1 MIFNR
6 FALLVGLRLLLLLAL
21 LSALAATQFERKW
34 LFSVII
40 LSSLIILVVV
50 ELLRFINRTNFD
62 LVKLLQALE
71 KDDFSTHFQQRPSGR
86 SFRKLYG
93 AFNNVIDRYKAAQL
107 QQEAQ
112 KEFLNIAVSKLN
124 VGVIAHE
131 ENGRILIFNEYA
143 RSIVGDIIPQNWDIL
158 ILRKIPVIQFLH
170 NMPTDSPQIYSQDTG
185 AQDQSLLLQAS
196 RFSLLQKNIRLYTIK
211 DIRSQLDQK
220 EVESWQKVIR
230 VLTHEIMNSLTPV
243 ISLTDMA
250 GIMLNDLDRPKEE
263 TQAIKEALDTAQGR
277 AKGLLSFV
285 KSYRQYLKV
294 PTPNLQSESI
304 TAFSE
309 QLVQL
314 LSPRLQKAAIHL
326 EYTPTSGLQ
335 TMLADQYLLEQVFI
349 NLFTNAIQALEGMPT
364 PVIKFKIKQ
373 DAQRITFSIR
383 DNGPGIAEE
392 QVSEIF
398 VPFYTS
404 KEDGSGIGLSISR
417 QIVQAHGGRLFV
429 QTQEG
434 KGATFFVELP
444 VPEKLQQ
451 I

>member
-6 FALLVGLRLLLLLAL
+6 FALLVGIRLLILLAL
-21 LSALAATQFERKW
+21 LSAIAATQFDSKW
-34 LFSVII
+34 LFTIII
-40 LSSLIILVVV
+40 LCSLTLLVAV

-86 SFRKLYG
+86 SFRKLHG
-93 AFNNVIDRYKAAQL
+93 AFNNVIDRYQAAQL

-124 VGVIAHE
+124 VGIIAHE
-131 ENGRILIFNEYA
+131 EDGRILIFNEYA
-143 RSIVGDIIPQNWDIL
+143 RSVVRDIIPQDWDIL
-158 ILRKIPVIQFLH
+158 VLRKVPIIQFLH
-170 NMPTDSPQIYSQDTG
+170 QMPTDSPQIYTHASGYPT
-185 AQDQSLLLQAS
+185 QSLLLQAS
-196 RFSLLQKNIRLYTIK
+196 QFSLLQKQIRLYTIK
-211 DIRSQLDQK
+211 DIHTQLDQK

-250 GIMLNDLDRPKEE
+250 GIMLKDLDHLGKD
-263 TQAIKEALDTAQGR
+263 TQPIEEALETAQGR

-294 PTPNLQSESI
+294 PKPNLQSEKIES
-304 TAFSE
+304 FCD
-309 QLVQL
+309 QLIQL
-314 LSPRLQKAAIHL
+314 LSPKLQEANIKL
-326 EYTPTSGLQ
+326 EYSSASVLD
-335 TMLADQYLLEQVFI
+335 TMYADQYLMEQVFI
-349 NLFTNAIQALEGMPT
+349 NLFTNAIQAMSDT
-364 PVIKFKIKQ
+364 PSPLIQFGVQQ
-373 DAQRITFSIR
+373 DEQSIVFTVK
-383 DNGPGIAEE
+383 DNGPGIPKD

-429 QTQEG
+429 QTEEG
-434 KGATFFVELP
+434 QGATFFVELP
-444 VPEKLQQ
+444 SP
-451 I
+451 

>member
-6 FALLVGLRLLLLLAL
+6 FALLLGVRLLILFAL
-21 LSALAATQFERKW
+21 LSALAATQFESKW
-34 LFSVII
+34 MFTIII
-40 LSSLIILVVV
+40 LCSLILLIVV

-93 AFNNVIDRYKAAQL
+93 TFNKVIDRYQAAQL

-124 VGVIAHE
+124 VGIIAHE
-131 ENGRILIFNEYA
+131 EDGRILIFNEYA
-143 RSIVGDIIPQNWDIL
+143 RSVVGDIIPQDWDIL
-158 ILRKIPVIQFLH
+158 VLRKVPVIQFLH
-170 NMPTDSPQIYSQDTG
+170 EMPTDSPQIYSHASGSPT
-185 AQDQSLLLQAS
+185 QSLLLQAS
-196 RFSLLQKNIRLYTIK
+196 QFSILQKRIRLYTIK
-211 DIRSQLDQK
+211 DIRTQLDQK

-250 GIMLNDLDRPKEE
+250 GIMLKDLDHLDEDTRP
-263 TQAIKEALDTAQGR
+263 IKEALDTAQDR

-294 PTPNLQSESI
+294 PKPNLQPERI
-304 TAFSE
+304 DTFCD

-314 LSPRLQKAAIHL
+314 LKPKLQEAYIAL
-326 EYTPTSGLQ
+326 EYSSSPGPDS
-335 TMLADQYLLEQVFI
+335 MLADQYLMQQVFI
-349 NLFTNAIQALEGMPT
+349 NLFTNAMQALAQTASPS
-364 PVIKFKIKQ
+364 VQFSVSRDQ
-373 DAQRITFSIR
+373 QRILFTVK
-383 DNGPGIAEE
+383 DNGPGIPTE

-404 KEDGSGIGLSISR
+404 KEEGSGIGLSISR

-434 KGATFFVELP
+434 QGATFFVELP

-451 I
+451 M

>member
-6 FALLVGLRLLLLLAL
+6 FALLVGIRLVILFAL
-21 LSALAATQFERKW
+21 LSTLAATQFDGKW
-34 LFSVII
+34 LFSI
-40 LSSLIILVVV
+40 LILCSLILLMTV

-93 AFNNVIDRYKAAQL
+93 AFNKVIDRYQAAQL

-131 ENGRILIFNEYA
+131 EEGRILIFNEYA
-143 RSIVGDIIPQNWDIL
+143 RSVVEDIIPQDWDIL
-158 ILRKIPVIQFLH
+158 VLRKVPIIQFLH
-170 NMPTDSPQIYSQDTG
+170 DMPTDSPQIYSHAKG
-185 AQDQSLLLQAS
+185 AQAQSLLLQAS
-196 RFSLLQKNIRLYTIK
+196 QFSLLQKRIRLYTIK

-250 GIMLNDLDRPKEE
+250 GIMLKDLDQSKVG
-263 TQAIKEALDTAQGR
+263 TQAIQDALDTAQGR

-294 PTPNLQSESI
+294 PNPSLQAESVKE
-304 TAFSE
+304 FGD

-314 LSPRLQKAAIHL
+314 LGPRLQSANIKL
-326 EYTPTSGLQ
+326 EYAPASSLGG
-335 TMLADQYLLEQVFI
+335 MLADQYLLEQVFI
-349 NLFTNAIQALEGMPT
+349 NLFTNAIQALEESPN
-364 PVIKFKIKQ
+364 PLIQFEIKQ
-373 DAQRITFSIR
+373 DQQRIIFMVK
-383 DNGPGIAEE
+383 DNGPGIPEH

-404 KEDGSGIGLSISR
+404 KEEGSGIGLSISR
-417 QIVQAHGGRLFV
+417 QIVQAHGGRLYV
-429 QTQEG
+429 QSQERL
-434 KGATFFVELP
+434 GATFFVELP
-444 VPEKLQQ
+444 LPEKLEQM
-451 I
+451 